1 MIRPM
6 TEADFPSV
14 YDLVKATGTLDVHTP
29 YTYWV
34 LLNLHSELML
44 VCERE
49 GQIAGF
55 VAGLAPF
62 REPDEAL
69 VWQIGVWPHL
79 QRLGVGAQLL
89 RAFTTSALSQGFR
102 VLCATIA
109 PGNQPSRK
117 FFSAFADRRGAEM
130 KSSGVTGSMGGHM
143 REEEIYR
150 IAIA

>member
-14 YDLVKATGTLDVHTP
+14 YELVKATGTLDVHTP

-34 LLNLHSELML
+34 MLNLRTELTL
-44 VCERE
+44 VCERD
-49 GQIAGF
+49 GQMAGF

-62 REPDEAL
+62 RELDEAL

-79 QRLGVGAQLL
+79 QRRGVGAELIE
-89 RAFTTSALSQGFR
+89 AFTASALSQGFR
-102 VLCATIA
+102 YLCATIT
-109 PGNQPSRK
+109 PSNQPSLQ
-117 FFSAFADRRGAEM
+117 FFSALADRSGTDM
-130 KSSGVTGSMGGHM
+130 QQSGVTGSMRGHM
-143 REEEIYR
+143 REETIYR